1 MCIYITDI
9 ELEVFLKFNRIKALT
24 DEVKVIADAVS
35 YKSDL
40 LQVIIKVIY
49 LVTTDLHHLNI
60 LQLKPESYSNALAFV
75 MGHLIW

>member
-9 ELEVFLKFNRIKALT
+9 ELEIFLKFNRIKALT

-40 LQVIIKVIY
+40 LQVFIKMIH

-60 LQLKPESYSNALAFV
+60 LQIKP
-75 MGHLIW
+75 